1 MDDIATL
8 AGVLGRTYRV
18 VDLSQ
23 EVRPGILKI
32 NGDYQWGGEVRKFEL
47 RQFAAPGPDL
57 MHFVE
62 TETHVGT
69 HVEVP
74 SHIRDEWK
82 SCAEMPL
89 DSFWGEAVVLKLEDL
104 EPGEDGRAV
113 ITPEHLQRVK
123 AGDIVLLKGPSDG
136 RGAPGISEEAAELM
150 ASLPV
155 KMVGEQNVGVSHQ
168 LHITLFEQE
177 IPIIERLANLEQL
190 TRERFLFFGFP
201 LRVRGLESSWIRA
214 VAFEPIG

>member
-1 MDDIATL
+1 MDDVATL
-8 AGVLGRTYRV
+8 AGVLSKRYRV

-23 EVRPGILKI
+23 EVRPGILKM
-32 NGDYQWGGEVRKFEL
+32 NGDYQWGSEVRRFEL

-89 DSFWGEAVVLKLEDL
+89 DAFWGEAIVLKFDDL
-104 EPGEDGRAV
+104 EPGEDGQAV
-113 ITPEHLQRVK
+113 ITAEHLRQVK

-136 RGAPGISEEAAELM
+136 RPAPQVGEEAAELM

-155 KMVGEQNVGVSHQ
+155 RMMGEQNVGVSHQ
-168 LHITLFEQE
+168 LHISLFEKD
-177 IPIIERLANLEQL
+177 IPIIERLANLERL